1 MEITVQ
7 NAGKIIR
14 KNVILDNVNLQW
26 QGGNVYG
33 LEGPNGSGKTMLLR
47 LIAGLIRP
55 TSGSVWVDG
64 KRLGEDIDFP
74 ASMGLLLENPAFL
87 PNYTG
92 YKNLELLASIKG
104 TAGPEQV
111 RNAILDVG
119 LAPDDRRKYRKY
131 SLGMK
136 QRLGVAAAIMET
148 PELILLDEPTNALD
162 ANGVEEVCALIRR
175 ERNRGALVV
184 VACHDREILE
194 KVSDKIYLVSNGIVK
209 AKTSSDRNIS

>member
-7 NAGKIIR
+7 DAGKIIQ
-14 KNVILDNVNLQW
+14 KNVILQNVNLQW
-26 QGGNVYG
+26 HGGMVYG
-33 LEGPNGSGKTMLLR
+33 LQGPNGSGKTMLMR

-64 KRLGEDIDFP
+64 KKLGADMDFP
-74 ASMGLLLENPAFL
+74 GSMGMLLENPAFL
-87 PNYTG
+87 PGYTG

-104 TAGPEQV
+104 LTCPEQI
-111 RNAILDVG
+111 RKTILDVG
-119 LAPDDRRKYRKY
+119 LAPDDKRKYRKY

-148 PELILLDEPTNALD
+148 PDLILLDEPTNALD
-162 ANGVEEVCALIRR
+162 TDGVEDICALIRR

-184 VACHDREILE
+184 VACHDWETLKKISDEIYMVAGGTVAAR
-194 KVSDKIYLVSNGIVK
+194 KSI
-209 AKTSSDRNIS
+209 